1 MGRAA
6 KTTARW
12 KSHPDKSGRYI
23 FSCASSWALL
33 SLPVGARALMI
44 RIPSP
49 RSSVGDDQQPPQ
61 VRQPDRDVAM
71 FAGGVAGV
79 SGCGAEEVAFLA
91 RRVPE
96 NYPDFST
103 LR

>member
-1 MGRAA
+1 
-6 KTTARW
+6 
-12 KSHPDKSGRYI
+12 
-23 FSCASSWALL
+23 
-33 SLPVGARALMI
+33 MI